1 MRTFKAPSS
10 KKEATILV
18 TTLEQEWTIV
28 ASTTNK
34 IQRSRLKLSL
44 YRIVL
49 EILDSLRKQI
59 AAKYDTDTKDSI
71 RIIESWLKSKRM
83 PLNIY

>member
-1 MRTFKAPSS
+1 MRTFKMPSS
-10 KKEATILV
+10 KKEATIFV
-18 TTLEQEWTIV
+18 ATLEQEWDIV

-49 EILDSLRKQI
+49 EILDSLRKQ
-59 AAKYDTDTKDSI
+59 AAVKYDADTKDII
-71 RIIESWLKSKRM
+71 RIVESWLKSKRM
-83 PLNIY
+83 PLNN